1 MAAIR
6 SIRLVAE
13 WFLQLRHPT
22 FDANDEQAV
31 VRQNHR
37 EHRPKWFLM
46 SHPHFTA
53 VPLEKSSRLM
63 NHGPTVLVS
72 AQHAGAQNAM
82 AAAWACVLDY
92 GKSTKVTVVLDKSTF
107 TRGLVEASGYF
118 ALQLPT
124 KAMAKLTHAL
134 GSESANDVP
143 NKLEKLGA
151 KTFAAPD
158 FELPLVEGC
167 VAWLACKLMPEPHIQ
182 QTYDLFI
189 GEVVGA
195 WADERV
201 FRDGRWD
208 FESGPDE
215 LRTIHHVAGGNF
227 FVTGGVVS
235 A

>member
-1 MAAIR
+1 
-6 SIRLVAE
+6 
-13 WFLQLRHPT
+13 
-22 FDANDEQAV
+22 
-31 VRQNHR
+31 
-37 EHRPKWFLM
+37 M
-46 SHPHFTA
+46 SYPHFTP

-72 AQHAGAQNAM
+72 AQHAGIQNVM

-124 KAMAKLTHAL
+124 KAMAELTHAL
-134 GSESANDVP
+134 GSESAHDVP
-143 NKLEKLGA
+143 HKLQKLGA
-151 KTFAAPD
+151 VTFAAPD
-158 FELPLVEGC
+158 FNLPLVEGC
-167 VAWLACKLMPEPHIQ
+167 VAWLACKLMPEPHNQ

-201 FRDGRWD
+201 FRDGHWN
-208 FESGPDE
+208 FEEGPQD
-215 LRTIHHVAGGNF
+215 LRTIHHVAGGHF
-227 FVTGGVVS
+227 FVTGEVVS
-235 A
+235 G